1 MNPWI
6 TVLLLVV
13 SNTFMTIAWYGQ
25 LKLEEMKVIG
35 SNTPMI
41 WIILGSWGIALLE
54 YVFMVPANRY
64 GFLSNGGSFN
74 LLQLK
79 VIQKVISLSVFT
91 VFVILLF
98 KGQQLHWNHF
108 IAFFLLILA
117 VYFIFLDN

>member
-25 LKLEEMKVIG
+25 LKLEEMKVID

-79 VIQKVISLSVFT
+79 VIQEVISLSVFT

>member
-54 YVFMVPANRY
+54 YVFMVTANRY

-79 VIQKVISLSVFT
+79 VIQEVISLSVFT

>member
-6 TVLLLVV
+6 TVLLLVI
-13 SNTFMTIAWYGQ
+13 SNTFMTIAWDGQ

-35 SNTPMI
+35 SNTPMM

-54 YVFMVPANRY
+54 YTFMVPANRY
-64 GFLSNGGSFN
+64 GFLANGGSFN

-79 VIQKVISLSVFT
+79 VIQEVISLSVFT

-108 IAFFLLILA
+108 VAFFLLILA
-117 VYFIFLDN
+117 VYFIFLDK

>member
-13 SNTFMTIAWYGQ
+13 SNTFMTIAWYGP

-79 VIQKVISLSVFT
+79 VIQEVISLSVFT

>member
-13 SNTFMTIAWYGQ
+13 SNTFLTIAWYGQ
-25 LKLEEMKVIG
+25 LKLEVMKVIG

-79 VIQKVISLSVFT
+79 VIQEVISLSVFT